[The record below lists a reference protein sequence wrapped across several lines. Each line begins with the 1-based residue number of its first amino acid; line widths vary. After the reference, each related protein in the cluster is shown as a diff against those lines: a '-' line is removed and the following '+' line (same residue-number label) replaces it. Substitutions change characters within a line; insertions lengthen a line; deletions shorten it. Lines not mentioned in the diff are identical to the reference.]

1 VRRHALAAGVV
12 LAVAGLLIAMCASV
26 GEWDGVAVAAI
37 IAGILLARLARGWR
51 ASR

>member
-1 VRRHALAAGVV
+1 MRGHAITAGVV
-12 LAVAGLLIAMCASV
+12 LALAALLTVMCASV